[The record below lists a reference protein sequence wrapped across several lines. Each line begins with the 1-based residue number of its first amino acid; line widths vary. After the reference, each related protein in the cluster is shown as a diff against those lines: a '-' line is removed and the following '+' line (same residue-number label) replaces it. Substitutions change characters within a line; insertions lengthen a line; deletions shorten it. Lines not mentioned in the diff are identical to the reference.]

1 VETDPFEAGGLR
13 DALEPVAERV
23 RVERLTVA
31 AFADEVEVVGP
42 AAEFQPAPSLGR
54 LVDAQPLDRE
64 RRERNLAHGAIRLE
78 RREHDSAAD
87 ALESLD
93 DADATTVEV
102 DIRPA
107 QTEDLRSARA
117 RSGWR

>member
-23 RVERLTVA
+23 RLERLTVA
-31 AFADEVEVVGP
+31 AFADTRSRSLAQP
-42 AAEFQPAPSLGR
+42 LQPAPSLGR